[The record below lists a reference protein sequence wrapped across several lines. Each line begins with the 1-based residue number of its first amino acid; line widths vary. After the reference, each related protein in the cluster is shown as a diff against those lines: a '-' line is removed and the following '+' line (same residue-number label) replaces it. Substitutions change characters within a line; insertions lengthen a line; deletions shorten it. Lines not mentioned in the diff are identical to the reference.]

1 MSYTG
6 QPYDAETGLFYFR
19 NRYYDGRTG
28 RFTQEDPIGFA
39 GGLNLYAYAYN
50 NPVSYTDPF
59 GLCPPEKTGRPCG
72 VFEPGHD
79 ALESPGL
86 LDPVAWLVG
95 GVAGGL
101 KSLAGRAAAKLEG
114 TALARVLG
122 KAGEAA
128 AGLAKNTTRIPS
140 ATGTAAYRVPDALS
154 PTTLSEVKNVSK
166 LSLTNQ
172 LRDYMIYAEQQ
183 GLRFDLYVRRD
194 TELSAPLVDAIS
206 RGLINLRYLP

>member
-1 MSYTG
+1 
-6 QPYDAETGLFYFR
+6 
-19 NRYYDGRTG
+19 
-28 RFTQEDPIGFA
+28 
-39 GGLNLYAYAYN
+39 
-50 NPVSYTDPF
+50 
-59 GLCPPEKTGRPCG
+59 
-72 VFEPGHD
+72 
-79 ALESPGL
+79 
-86 LDPVAWLVG
+86 VAWLVG